1 MVRTDRH
8 QLRPIAGDSEV
19 AKTEHEEL
27 LGVLLPMRDEIVEV
41 ESPQAGRRFLTPTG
55 LRLS

>member
-19 AKTEHEEL
+19 PKTEHEEL

-41 ESPQAGRRFLTPTG
+41 ASPATGTP
-55 LRLS
+55 LPDADRAAP